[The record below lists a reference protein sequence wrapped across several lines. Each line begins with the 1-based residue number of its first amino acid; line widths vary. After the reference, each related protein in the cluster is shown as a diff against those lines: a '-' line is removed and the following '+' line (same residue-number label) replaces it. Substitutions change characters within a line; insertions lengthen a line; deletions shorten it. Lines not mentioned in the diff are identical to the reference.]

1 MRDSPDPT
9 DGFEAAFDGADA
21 LSTDFEAALDGEYTP
36 RIGLG
41 IDDRRNRELLAELL
55 SEYEAVPLA
64 DGVGEETDLCLV
76 DPGGFERLSG
86 ELERW
91 KDEQRPATA
100 PVLLLAN
107 APEQAIWEEYASAMG
122 RTLDAIQSIPVPK
135 RAILTRVRGL
145 LETRRLSLAARERH
159 EQLELYER
167 AMDGANVGITIA
179 DASDP
184 ELPLIYVNEGFE
196 AITGYGP
203 EEALG
208 RNCRFLQGEGTD
220 QASVDRIREALEAEE
235 QISLEILN
243 YRADGEPFWNALD
256 ITPVTNAD
264 GEVTHF
270 LGFQA
275 DVTERRRRAADLERY
290 EQVLQ
295 SVDDPVV
302 VSDAE
307 RRVELANDAA
317 AELFGDGDGDGDL
330 PVGATVTD
338 VFPPEA
344 RGEVRGALADVARSG
359 ESRECQ
365 FSLSDSDGEPRVYQF
380 RFQRERN
387 ATDRTV
393 ERTIVVGRDVTT
405 LREYQNR
412 LSVLDRVLR
421 HNLRNKLTVIAGNTE
436 LLVDEREELPSERV
450 VDIVDSIN
458 AAVGD
463 LLDLTEAARQFHRSI
478 EPTERAGAAAE
489 LADLAQ
495 EVVTAARRQHP
506 DADIEIGA
514 AEPVTATVP
523 STLRLGL
530 DGIIENAV
538 EYATPPE
545 PRVVVTVLDRPEEGV
560 AEIRVADDGPGIPE
574 REREALRRGGETA
587 LEHLQGITL
596 WLVSW
601 AVRGVGGEFRVRD
614 REPSGTVVI
623 LRLPRIEA

>member
-1 MRDSPDPT
+1 MSDSPDPT
-9 DGFEAAFDGADA
+9 DGFEAAFDGAHA
-21 LSTDFEAALDGEYTP
+21 LSTGLGAASDGEYTP

-41 IDDRRNRELLAELL
+41 IDNRRDRDLLAGLL
-55 SEYEAVPLA
+55 SEYETVPLA
-64 DGVGEETDLCLV
+64 DAVGEETDLCLV

-86 ELERW
+86 AIERW
-91 KDEQRPATA
+91 KDEQRPAAA
-100 PVLLLAN
+100 PALLLAN
-107 APEQAIWEEYASAMG
+107 APEQAIWEEYAGAMG

-135 RAILTRVRGL
+135 RAVLTRVRGL
-145 LETRRLSLAARERH
+145 LETRRLSLAARKRH
-159 EQLELYER
+159 ERLELYER

-203 EEALG
+203 EESLG

-220 QASVDRIREALEAEE
+220 QATVDRIRGALEDEE
-235 QISLEILN
+235 PIDVEILN
-243 YRADGEPFWNALD
+243 YRKDGEPFWNDLD

-275 DVTERRRRAADLERY
+275 DVTERRQRAADLERY

-295 SVDDPVV
+295 SVGDPIV

-317 AELFGDGDGDGDL
+317 AELFGDGDGGL
-330 PVGATVTD
+330 PAGTTVTD
-338 VFPPEA
+338 LFPPAA
-344 RGEVRGALADVARSG
+344 RDEVRGALADVARS
-359 ESRECQ
+359 EEPRECQ
-365 FSLSDSDGEPRVYQF
+365 FPLPGSDGEPRVYQF

-421 HNLRNKLTVIAGNTE
+421 HNLRNKLTVVAGNTE
-436 LLVDEREELPSERV
+436 LLADRRGDLPEETIE
-450 VDIVDSIN
+450 DIVDSIDD
-458 AAVGD
+458 AVAD

-478 EPTERAGAAAE
+478 QPTDQAGTAVDLSGLIGEVVAAA
-489 LADLAQ
+489 
-495 EVVTAARRQHP
+495 RKQHP
-506 DADIEIGA
+506 DADIESDVP
-514 AEPVTATVP
+514 ESVTAIVP
-523 STLRLGL
+523 STLRLSL

-538 EYATPPE
+538 QYATDDE
-545 PRVVVTVLDRPEEGV
+545 PRVAVTVSDRPEEGV
-560 AEIRVADDGPGIPE
+560 VEVRIGDDGPGIPE
-574 REREALRRGGETA
+574 RERDALRRGGETP

-601 AVRGVGGEFRVRD
+601 AVRGVGGEFHIRD
-614 REPSGTVVI
+614 RDPSGTVVV
-623 LRLPRIEA
+623 LRLPRVEA